1 MLTSTCLFQ
10 EHLFTFVTQ
19 KEAVDSDFFQVI
31 DYGLQMLLNQ
41 MKGNAYLLEFFVVN
55 RILDGDQMSAKHL
68 IPQAVSIY
76 PIFKVDVNNY
86 ATSNQIYF
94 QSFFVWNR
102 LNSVIMMHYL
112 VPIIRNSIGSF
123 WYVRIGKRHC

>member
-19 KEAVDSDFFQVI
+19 KEAVDSGFFQVI
-31 DYGLQMLLNQ
+31 DYALQMLLNQ
-41 MKGNAYLLEFFVVN
+41 TKRNAYLLEFFVVN

-68 IPQAVSIY
+68 IPQVVSIY

-86 ATSNQIYF
+86 AISNQIYF
-94 QSFFVWNR
+94 QSFFCATDWTR
-102 LNSVIMMHYL
+102 
-112 VPIIRNSIGSF
+112 
-123 WYVRIGKRHC
+123 